1 MIKLRVRIT
10 QIAKINMFWVYLL
23 FVCVSVVCARIYK
36 KVGHRCFF
44 GHELVAQF
52 RNHNLIFEW
61 LLFKNW
67 FNLKIYF
74 QIQQLNF
81 LQNVFFFLF
90 FCFNIYFSQ
99 CGSKLLQN
107 SIRKSSFPTQFRLLY
122 LTQLGNA
129 FSQKSYKTESLV
141 WI

>member
-44 GHELVAQF
+44 GHELLAQF

-81 LQNVFFFLF
+81 LQNVFFFASTSILASVALNYSKIASGKAHFQRNLGFCIWPNLAMLF
-90 FCFNIYFSQ
+90 T
-99 CGSKLLQN
+99 KVLQN
-107 SIRKSSFPTQFRLLY
+107 RKL
-122 LTQLGNA
+122 
-129 FSQKSYKTESLV
+129 K
-141 WI
+141 